1 MKQNSPLAKILSKE
15 VTRQE
20 FLLILVSLTIS
31 VIGISSII
39 HFLTGKN
46 TGISKYLPK
55 NAQQGYG
62 SSKYGV

>member
-1 MKQNSPLAKILSKE
+1 MKQNSPITTILSRE

-20 FLLILVSLTIS
+20 FLLILGSLIVSILG
-31 VIGISSII
+31 VSSII

-46 TGISKYLPK
+46 VGINKYASK

-62 SSKYGV
+62 SSRYGV